1 MVESRLQI
9 VVLACFSKT
18 GESPLLSNVE
28 AGAGA
33 SSLPPQQRELI
44 LPICCPLEGWKQD
57 KNAKNPK
64 SPTLG

>member
-44 LPICCPLEGWKQD
+44 LPICLVLLRVGNKI
-57 KNAKNPK
+57 KMPK
-64 SPTLG
+64 TQNHPH